1 MGNCGSCSVSRN
13 EVARLNLILI
23 GCPDTKGKS
32 LPMKKAKPDQMVERI
47 IPKAKQAELSKM
59 AKDVKGVNCQ
69 ESFVIDELFR
79 EYEQNGKVHG
89 FEGFKIMKS
98 VGEHSKI

>member
-1 MGNCGSCSVSRN
+1 MGNCGSCSVSRQ
-13 EVARLNLILI
+13 EVARLNLVLI
-23 GCPDTKGKS
+23 GCPDTSGKS
-32 LPMKKAKPDQMVERI
+32 QPMKKAKPDQMVERI

-79 EYEQNGKVHG
+79 DYET
-89 FEGFKIMKS
+89 
-98 VGEHSKI
+98 